1 MDLHDGSMSQSG
13 ATLYLY
19 GTKYGCGFN
28 WGTGGTPWCGFGV
41 ANSGNVTGPWSS
53 QKLLFNPNTKI
64 EATGWSGDS
73 GMTWDHMCGLSGAG
87 CFNPRMVKTPSGQW
101 LLWFNAPGD
110 RSRHANPYW
119 VLSCN
124 GPDGP
129 CSNPHKPAIYGCN
142 NGGDFS
148 IAIQDTT
155 GYLVCSGDNRIIG
168 IEKLAS
174 GDLDGLESFTNN
186 LSPGVAE
193 GVGIYHDASGYV
205 ATFSTPNCGYCSGI
219 KAASPGAVRV
229 QTGYSIATN
238 LSGPWTYQGIL
249 PGGYCTGQPRTV
261 FKVDGI
267 AYEWV
272 DELTGKDNETSASIL
287 LVPMAMRPWSCNKR

>member
-1 MDLHDGSMSQSG
+1 
-13 ATLYLY
+13 
-19 GTKYGCGFN
+19 
-28 WGTGGTPWCGFGV
+28 
-41 ANSGNVTGPWSS
+41 
-53 QKLLFNPNTKI
+53 
-64 EATGWSGDS
+64 
-73 GMTWDHMCGLSGAG
+73 
-87 CFNPRMVKTPSGQW
+87 MVKTPSGQW

-174 GDLDGLESFTNN
+174 GDLDGLESF
-186 LSPGVAE
+186 
-193 GVGIYHDASGYV
+193 Y
-205 ATFSTPNCGYCSGI
+205 
-219 KAASPGAVRV
+219 K
-229 QTGYSIATN
+229 
-238 LSGPWTYQGIL
+238 
-249 PGGYCTGQPRTV
+249 
-261 FKVDGI
+261 
-267 AYEWV
+267 
-272 DELTGKDNETSASIL
+272 
-287 LVPMAMRPWSCNKR
+287 